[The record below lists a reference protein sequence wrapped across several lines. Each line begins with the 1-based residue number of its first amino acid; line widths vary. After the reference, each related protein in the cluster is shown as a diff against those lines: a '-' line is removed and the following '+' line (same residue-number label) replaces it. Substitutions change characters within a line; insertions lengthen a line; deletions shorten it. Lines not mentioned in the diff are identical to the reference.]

1 MAASGTAI
9 CGAPLWEVPLVA
21 VSANPACDVL
31 VIFGITGDLAR
42 KMTFGALYRL
52 EARGALECRIIGI
65 ARDRW
70 DDDSLREHARE
81 AITNTVENLD
91 EATFKRLAERFD
103 YVYGNYD
110 DDGTYDRLAKALG
123 DGNRPVFYLEIPP
136 SLFAEVIGKLGSKGL
151 TTNARVVIEK
161 PFGHDLASARQ
172 LNQELHEVLDESQ
185 ILRIDHFLGKEP
197 VMDILY
203 LRFANTLLEPV
214 WNRRYVDSVHIT
226 MAEDFGVEDRGRFY
240 DPVGALRDVVQN
252 HLLQILA
259 LVAMEP
265 PSVAVADDDPVRD
278 RKVDLLKSI
287 PAADPARYVR
297 GQYDGYRRI
306 DGVAQDSQTETY
318 AALELAV
325 ESWRWSGVPFLIRAG
340 KSMAKRVTEIRVVF
354 HSPPPLGIGGRVA
367 PEADEIV
374 FRIDPDPGACM
385 IVEAKQPGED
395 ALRQVH
401 LDLRFAEQLGEQP
414 EPYERLLRD
423 ALQGD
428 RSRFADQEMVE
439 QTWRIVEPL
448 IREPAELRSYEEG
461 SWGPDAA
468 NRLVDGHGGWR
479 TPWLPAARMNAPPS

>member
-1 MAASGTAI
+1 MAVIATPG
-9 CGAPLWEVPLVA
+9 
-21 VSANPACDVL
+21 CDVL

-42 KMTFGALYRL
+42 KMTFPALYSL

-70 DDDSLREHARE
+70 DDDSLRAHARE
-81 AITNTVENLD
+81 AITDTADDFD

-103 YVYGNYD
+103 YVYGNYND
-110 DDGTYDRLAKALG
+110 DPTYDGLAKALG

-151 TTNARVVIEK
+151 TKNARVVIEK
-161 PFGHDLASARQ
+161 PFGHDLASARK
-172 LNQELHEVLDESQ
+172 LNDELHEVLDESQ

-265 PSVAVADDDPVRD
+265 PSVAVAGNDPVRD
-278 RKVDLLKSI
+278 RKVDLFKSI

-297 GQYDGYRRI
+297 GQYDGYREV
-306 DGVAQDSQTETY
+306 DGVAPDSETETY
-318 AALELAV
+318 AALRLAV
-325 ESWRWSGVPFLIRAG
+325 ESWRWSGVPFFIRAG
-340 KSMAKRVTEIRVVF
+340 KCMARRITEVRVVF
-354 HSPPPLGIGGRVA
+354 RSPPPLGIGGRVA

-374 FRIDPDPGACM
+374 FRIDPDPGASV
-385 IVEAKQPGED
+385 IVEAKKPGAET
-395 ALRQVH
+395 LRQVH
-401 LDLRFAEQLGEQP
+401 LDLLFSEQLGKQP
-414 EPYERLLRD
+414 GPYERLLGD
-423 ALQGD
+423 ALLGD
-428 RSRFADQEMVE
+428 RSRFADEEMVE

-448 IREPAELRSYEEG
+448 IREPGELRSYERG

-479 TPWLPAARMNAPPS
+479 APWLPAARVHATP

>member
-1 MAASGTAI
+1 VEASRNA
-9 CGAPLWEVPLVA
+9 
-21 VSANPACDVL
+21 SCDVL

-42 KMTFGALYRL
+42 KMTFRALYRL
-52 EARGALECRIIGI
+52 EARGALDCRIIGV

-70 DDDSLREHARE
+70 DDDSLREHARS
-81 AITNTVENLD
+81 AIADTVDDLD

-103 YVYGNYD
+103 YVYGDYD
-110 DDGTYDRLAKALG
+110 DDGTFKRLAKAVG
-123 DGNRPVFYLEIPP
+123 ECAQPVFYLEIPP
-136 SLFAEVIGKLGSKGL
+136 SLFAEVVGKLSAVGL
-151 TTNARVVIEK
+151 TKGARVVIEK
-161 PFGHDLASARQ
+161 PFGHDLASARE
-172 LNQELHEVLDESQ
+172 LNEDLRQVLDESQ

-226 MAEDFGVEDRGRFY
+226 MAEDFGVDDRGRFY

-265 PSVAVADDDPVRD
+265 PSVAVDDNDPVRD
-278 RKVDLLKSI
+278 RKVDLFRSI

-297 GQYDGYRRI
+297 GQYDGYREI
-306 DGVAQDSQTETY
+306 EGVAPDSQTETY

-325 ESWRWSGVPFLIRAG
+325 ESWRWSGVPFFIRAG
-340 KSMAKRVTEIRVVF
+340 KSMAKRVTEVRVIF
-354 HSPPPLGIGGRVA
+354 RSPPPLGIGGRVA

-385 IVEAKQPGED
+385 IVEAKQPGVD

-401 LDLRFAEQLGEQP
+401 LDMRFNEQLGEQP
-414 EPYERLLRD
+414 EPYERLLDD
-423 ALQGD
+423 ALAGD
-428 RSRFADQEMVE
+428 RSRFADQDMVE

-448 IREPAELRSYEEG
+448 IREPVEIRSYEKG

-479 TPWLPAARMNAPPS
+479 TPWLPAAGVKAAPS